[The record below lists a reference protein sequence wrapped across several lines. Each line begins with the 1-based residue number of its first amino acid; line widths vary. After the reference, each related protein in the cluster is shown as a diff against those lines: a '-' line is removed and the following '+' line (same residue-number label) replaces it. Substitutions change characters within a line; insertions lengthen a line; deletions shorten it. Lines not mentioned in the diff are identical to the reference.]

1 MDYSNKTNSNE
12 VDMSDYSSF
21 NDTQS
26 SFDSDDKSQDN
37 RKAALDLVRI
47 YDIFA
52 VQAGSGGDK
61 SRSDDPKGNGDVYK
75 AKKAAKFYIQSAD
88 EKAFAFWQV
97 FEAVYGGIKKGEL
110 ELTQDAWAGTVYYK
124 GKSTTIGKLVAKLE
138 RVLEIPRPRTSEG
151 FYDRQLD
158 IFLENR
164 KVKPVKKYLD
174 GCLRQYSKEVEV
186 FEVASEDYDNGWE
199 LVKAGT
205 TTSYIDTKVD
215 LLPEW
220 DSLGKVLFGTDDP
233 LTQEMITTWLVG
245 AVKRGIDPG
254 CYNKRTII
262 LKGSQDAGKSA
273 FVSKLAKHWGTELP
287 SGTSEMDFVRQCSRT
302 WIMELAECDR
312 LFKGRDA
319 SILKQQLSTTVD
331 KYVPK
336 YKEADEMA
344 ITPRTTV
351 FIGTTNKSQFLV
363 DDTGNKRF
371 WVIDL
376 ADNWKLP
383 LAWLDE
389 NVDQLWA
396 TAYHKLLNGHPTDLS
411 EDSQVASEVRNREY
425 MVEGSW
431 VEQLERVLDIA
442 TKEGNREI
450 AFKVVDIQLAMGTH
464 ADNQGKNKTAV
475 INSLKQLGYEQRSKK
490 VGSKTERVYALKT
503 AESPIMAKYVGAGEW
518 CYWSTKLGGWQS
530 NQDVTI
536 EVRKEAR
543 GQA

>member
-1 MDYSNKTNSNE
+1 MDYSNTNSKE
-12 VDMSDYSSF
+12 VDMSNTNSEGVNMSDYNSF
-21 NDTQS
+21 NDTKSSSGDSETILGQLSDSILTPNVRGSS
-26 SFDSDDKSQDN
+26 SFDNKDHREQT
-37 RKAALDLVRI
+37 
-47 YDIFA
+47 
-52 VQAGSGGDK
+52 
-61 SRSDDPKGNGDVYK
+61 K
-75 AKKAAKFYIQSAD
+75 AKKEAKYYIQSAD
-88 EKAFAFWQV
+88 DKAFAFWKV
-97 FEAVYGGIKKGEL
+97 FTSVYGGYYQEEPIL
-110 ELTQDAWAGTVYYK
+110 QQDTWAGTVYYK
-124 GKSTTIGKLVAKLE
+124 GKSTTISKLVGKLEA
-138 RVLEIPRPRTSEG
+138 VLEIARPRTSEG

-158 IFLENR
+158 LFLENR
-164 KVKPVKKYLD
+164 QFKPVKRYLD
-174 GCLRQYSKEVEV
+174 NCLRQYSKQVEV
-186 FEVASEDYDNGWE
+186 GEVYTHDHDW
-199 LVKAGT
+199 LDIKAGDIGYHMET
-205 TTSYIDTKVD
+205 PVD

-220 DSLGKVLFGTDDP
+220 DNLGEVLFGTKDP

-287 SGTSEMDFVRQCSRT
+287 SGTSEMDFVRQCTRT

-344 ITPRTTV
+344 VTPRTTV

-411 EDSQVASEVRNREY
+411 EDSQVASEIRNRDY
-425 MVEGSW
+425 MIEGSW
-431 VEQLERVLDIA
+431 NEQLETALTKA
-442 TKEGNREI
+442 TFDGKHHI
-450 AFKVVDIQLAMGTH
+450 AFKAVDIMYAMGLRGEAH
-464 ADNQGKNKTAV
+464 SKNKTAV
-475 INSLKQLGYEQRSKK
+475 VNSLKQLGYEQKNIK
-490 VGSKTERVYALKT
+490 VLGKSEKLWKLTNIPNNEAIPARIDTERCVWTYLDKDN
-503 AESPIMAKYVGAGEW
+503 PDKGY
-518 CYWSTKLGGWQS
+518 
-530 NQDVTI
+530 
-536 EVRKEAR
+536 R
-543 GQA
+543 

>member
-1 MDYSNKTNSNE
+1 MSYTTDDNTLSN
-12 VDMSDYSSF
+12 
-21 NDTQS
+21 TQS
-26 SFDSDDKSQDN
+26 RFDADANSQDN
-37 RKAALDLVRI
+37 RKAALDLVRAF
-47 YDIFA
+47 DILQPP
-52 VQAGSGGDK
+52 VSSGADT
-61 SRSDDPKGNGDVYK
+61 SHSDYKGRGDVIN

-88 EKAFAFWQV
+88 EKAYAFWEV
-97 FEAVYGGIKKGEL
+97 FAATYGAYHRNGEFK
-110 ELTQDAWAGTVYYK
+110 LTQDAWAGTVYYE
-124 GKSTTIGKLVAKLE
+124 GKSTTVGKLVGKLE
-138 RVLEIPRPRTSEG
+138 QILELARPRTSEG

-158 IFLENR
+158 LFLETR
-164 KVKPVKKYLD
+164 QVKPVKQYLD
-174 GCLRQYSKEVEV
+174 SCLRQYSKTEEV
-186 FEVASEDYDNGWE
+186 FEVVENGIT
-199 LVKAGT
+199 LLIPGQRNGSFMNT
-205 TTSYIDTKVD
+205 TVD

-220 DSLGKVLFGTDDP
+220 DSLGKVLFGTDDL

-245 AVKRGIDPG
+245 AAKRGINPG

-344 ITPRTTV
+344 INPRTTV
-351 FIGTTNKSQFLV
+351 FMGTTNKSQFLV

-371 WVIDL
+371 WVVDL
-376 ADNWKLP
+376 ADDWKLP

-411 EDSQVASEVRNREY
+411 EDSQVASEVRNRDY

-431 VEQLERVLDIA
+431 NEQLETVLEKA
-442 TKEGNREI
+442 TLDGKLAV
-450 AFKVVDIQLAMGTH
+450 AFKAVDIMYAMGL
-464 ADNQGKNKTAV
+464 QGDAHGRHKAAV
-475 INSLKQLGYEQRSKK
+475 IASLKQLGYEQKSIK
-490 VGSKTERVYALKT
+490 VLGKAEKLWKLTSASNTDTYPGKFDLERRVWTHLDKDTPEKGY
-503 AESPIMAKYVGAGEW
+503 
-518 CYWSTKLGGWQS
+518 
-530 NQDVTI
+530 
-536 EVRKEAR
+536 R
-543 GQA
+543 

>member
-1 MDYSNKTNSNE
+1 MDYSNKTNSKE
-12 VDMSDYSSF
+12 VDMSDYNSL
-21 NDTQS
+21 NDTKS
-26 SFDSDDKSQDN
+26 SFDADANSQDN
-37 RKAALDLVRI
+37 RKAALELVKSIDILQPLAVVGSDQSHSDFKGKGDLL
-47 YDIFA
+47 
-52 VQAGSGGDK
+52 
-61 SRSDDPKGNGDVYK
+61 N

-88 EKAFAFWQV
+88 EKAYAFWQV
-97 FEAVYGGIKKGEL
+97 FAATYGSCNKSGEL
-110 ELTQDAWAGTVYYK
+110 DLTQDAWAGTVYYK
-124 GKSTTIGKLVAKLE
+124 GKSTTVGKLVGKLE
-138 RVLEIPRPRTSEG
+138 QVLEIARPRTSEG

-158 IFLENR
+158 IFLETR
-164 KVKPVKKYLD
+164 QVKPVKQYLD
-174 GCLRQYSKEVEV
+174 SCLRQYSKDVEV
-186 FEVASEDYDNGWE
+186 FEVAKEDHDNGWV
-199 LVKAGT
+199 LVKAGI
-205 TTSYIDTKVD
+205 TTSYMETKVD

-287 SGTSEMDFVRQCSRT
+287 SGTSEMDMVRLITRT

-319 SILKQQLSTTVD
+319 SILKQILSTTVD

-336 YKEADEMA
+336 YKEADEMS
-344 ITPRTTV
+344 IVPRTTV

-371 WVIDL
+371 WVVDL

-411 EDSQVASEVRNREY
+411 EASQVASEVRNRDY

-431 VEQLERVLDIA
+431 NEQLETTLVKA
-442 TKEGNREI
+442 TFEGKQHI
-450 AFKVVDIQLAMGTH
+450 AFKAVDIMYAMGLKGEAH
-464 ADNQGKNKTAV
+464 SKNKTAV
-475 INSLKQLGYEQRSKK
+475 VNSLKQLGYEQKPIK
-490 VGSKTERVYALKT
+490 VLGKTEKLWKLASISNSDI
-503 AESPIMAKYVGAGEW
+503 SPARM
-518 CYWSTKLGGWQS
+518 
-530 NQDVTI
+530 DI
-536 EVRKEAR
+536 ER
-543 GQA
+543 GVWTYLDKDAPDKGYR